1 MSLARRR
8 HGAGDAPA
16 RRVLRPTSG
25 TVILIVSG
33 VVALW
38 LLVDAAIRAGLPE
51 MLRLAPWI
59 LLAVWGVYIAL
70 YAPHV
75 AFDRDGV
82 LVQNYLRRTWIP
94 WSRVSDIEMR
104 WQLQFALTG
113 GSTLVAY
120 GGPVAGRPGRAART
134 AREAS
139 RVPAWMR
146 DIGEL
151 RDAWQASDSPASG
164 AGALTRSWDV
174 PGLVALGVL
183 VAAAAASVL
192 SVA

>member
-59 LLAVWGVYIAL
+59 LLAVWGVYVAL

-75 AFDRDGV
+75 SFDRDGV

-94 WSRVSDIEMR
+94 WSRV
-104 WQLQFALTG
+104 
-113 GSTLVAY
+113 
-120 GGPVAGRPGRAART
+120 
-134 AREAS
+134 
-139 RVPAWMR
+139 
-146 DIGEL
+146 
-151 RDAWQASDSPASG
+151 
-164 AGALTRSWDV
+164 
-174 PGLVALGVL
+174 
-183 VAAAAASVL
+183 
-192 SVA
+192 

>member
-8 HGAGDAPA
+8 HGAADAPA

-33 VVALW
+33 GVALW
-38 LLVDAAIRAGLPE
+38 LLVDAAIRAGFPE

-146 DIGEL
+146 DLGEL

>member
-1 MSLARRR
+1 MRFAQPRP
-8 HGAGDAPA
+8 GAPA

-38 LLVDAAIRAGLPE
+38 LLVDAAVRAGGLE

-59 LLAVWGVYIAL
+59 LLAVWGVYVAL
-70 YAPHV
+70 YSPHV
-75 AFDRDGV
+75 AYDRDGV

-94 WSRVSDIEMR
+94 WSRVADIDMR

-113 GSTLVAY
+113 GTTVVAY
-120 GGPVAGRPGRAART
+120 GGPVAGRPGRAARA
-134 AREAS
+134 ARDAG

-146 DIGEL
+146 DVGDL
-151 RDAWQASDSPASG
+151 RDAWQASDSAASG
-164 AGALTRSWDV
+164 TGALTRSWDV
-174 PGLVALGVL
+174 PGLLAFGVL
-183 VAAAAASVL
+183 VVAAAASAL